1 MNDLFITFLSL
12 SVAGTFLIFILF
24 SLKPIYKNK
33 LCKRWQYYIWIVV
46 VARFL
51 LPFAPKI
58 NLVGSCF
65 TAIDTQVIQP
75 VKNAYFGMG
84 NDLLWDKQQE
94 NKFELLEDAEK
105 TEQEILSESENE
117 NYAGISRIWI
127 IVAIVLLIRKV
138 TVYQSFVKYVRAG
151 SKEVSDIERLE
162 EFGKIIEEQGIKT
175 RVELYTNNLISTPLL
190 IGFWKPCI
198 ILPTINIST
207 VDFRYTVLHE
217 LSHFKYKDIL
227 YKWLTQITV
236 CIHWF
241 NPFVYFMCKE
251 INCICELSCDES
263 VASKLSEQE
272 KRDYGNTLLN
282 AVNTGGN
289 YKNSIASMTLCESG
303 RILGERLSAIMT
315 YQKVS
320 RKNWYVSIAF
330 AVLLLFTAF
339 CIGSYSVP
347 KQNSMQAPNNTK
359 TAHAN
364 NIIQIENPNVEIVI
378 DNNAAVDFIATTDNV
393 ITVDYDDTLYNVA
406 VYNEN
411 GNWQVHI
418 SYIGSY
424 SKYPSAVLY
433 VPAIS
438 YGNVDLEI
446 ENATIRFN
454 SVFQNSDTINLDMKS
469 SSVFY
474 ILPADFTGE
483 INANAPNC
491 YVELYSDSAYKNC
504 VIIVS
509 NWCSDAEDF
518 EIASSNYGS
527 LGVLENSFIKQNGN
541 LIYSNGTESG
551 IINIDF
557 QKNGYFIIK

>member
-1 MNDLFITFLSL
+1 MVSTVLFIEKT
-12 SVAGTFLIFILF
+12 
-24 SLKPIYKNK
+24 K
-33 LCKRWQYYIWIVV
+33 LCHSLGRPSRSDFVQ
-46 VARFL
+46 
-51 LPFAPKI
+51 
-58 NLVGSCF
+58 
-65 TAIDTQVIQP
+65 
-75 VKNAYFGMG
+75 
-84 NDLLWDKQQE
+84 
-94 NKFELLEDAEK
+94 FELLEDAEK
-105 TEQEILSESENE
+105 TEQEILNESENE
-117 NYAGISRIWI
+117 NYAGISTIWI
-127 IVAIVLLIRKV
+127 VVAIVLLIRKV

-175 RVELYTNNLISTPLL
+175 HVELYTNNLISTPLL

-198 ILPTINIST
+198 ILPTINIPV

-217 LSHFKYKDIL
+217 LSHFKCKDIF

-251 INCICELSCDES
+251 INFICELSCDES
-263 VASKLSEQE
+263 VTSKLSEQE

-289 YKNSIASMTLCESG
+289 YKNFIASVTLCESG
-303 RILGERLSAIMT
+303 KILGERLSAIMT

-320 RKNWYVSIAF
+320 RKNLYVSIAF
-330 AVLLLFTAF
+330 AVLLSFTAF
-339 CIGSYSVP
+339 CIGAYSVP
-347 KQNSMQAPNNTK
+347 KQNSIQAPSNTKTK

-393 ITVDYDDTLYNVA
+393 ITVDYDDTLYNVE

-418 SYIGSY
+418 SYIGGY

-454 SVFQNSDTINLDMKS
+454 SVFQNSNTINLDMES

-474 ILPADFTGE
+474 ILPTDFTGE

-491 YVELYSDSAYKNC
+491 YLELCSDSEYKNC
-504 VIIVS
+504 VINVS
-509 NWCSDAEDF
+509 NWYSDTEAF
-518 EIASSNYGS
+518 SNYGS

>member
-12 SVAGTFLIFILF
+12 SVAGTFLIFILLC
-24 SLKPIYKNK
+24 LKPIYKNK
-33 LCKRWQYYIWIVV
+33 LCKRWQYYIWIIV

-75 VKNAYFGMG
+75 VKNAYFGIED
-84 NDLLWDKQQE
+84 DLLWDKQQE
-94 NKFELLEDAEK
+94 NKSEMLEDTEK

-127 IVAIVLLIRKV
+127 IVAFVLLIRKV

-151 SKEVSDIERLE
+151 SKEVFDIERLE

-175 RVELYTNNLISTPLL
+175 CVELYTNNLISTPLL

-198 ILPTINIST
+198 ILPTINIPA
-207 VDFRYTVLHE
+207 VDFRYMVLHE
-217 LSHFKYKDIL
+217 LSHFKYKDMF
-227 YKWLTQITV
+227 YKWLIQITV

-251 INCICELSCDES
+251 INRICELSCDES
-263 VASKLSEQE
+263 VISKLSVQE

-282 AVNTGGN
+282 AVNTSGN
-289 YKNSIASMTLCESG
+289 YKNSIASVTLYESG
-303 RILGERLSAIMT
+303 KILGERLSAIMV

-320 RKNWYVSIAF
+320 RKNWYVSITF
-330 AVLLLFTAF
+330 VVLLLFTAF
-339 CIGSYSVP
+339 CIGAYSVP
-347 KQNSMQAPNNTK
+347 KQNSIQAPNNTRTS
-359 TAHAN
+359 TALAD

-378 DNNAAVDFIATTDNV
+378 DNNAAVDLIATTDND
-393 ITVDYDDTLYNVA
+393 ITVDYDDTLYNVE

-438 YGNVDLEI
+438 YENVDFEI

-454 SVFQNSDTINLDMKS
+454 SVFQNSGIINLDMES

-474 ILPADFTGE
+474 TLPTDFTGE
-483 INANAPNC
+483 INANASNC
-491 YVELYSDSAYKNC
+491 YLELCSDSEYKNC
-504 VIIVS
+504 VINIS
-509 NWCSDAEDF
+509 NWYSDTEDF
-518 EIASSNYGS
+518 EIESSNYGS

-541 LIYSNGTESG
+541 LIYSNGTESES
-551 IINIDF
+551 
-557 QKNGYFIIK
+557 